1 MDSKFISALSKH
13 TNSTGQIHGNQ
24 NIKYKSSENKTNND
38 DFEESIVNKNSDD
51 YKFDCFVEKLQ
62 EIVIEDEFEHLQND
76 FCEKYYKIFED
87 KNENKL
93 EYTEIFNKYTKLI
106 ENYLEK
112 NLIKRVP
119 QFNVNDFY
127 KMLESKKFKID
138 EQLLDILINFADFQ
152 NFKQLMLDYKHKKE
166 NKNDILF
173 LGLNV
178 QKINNDNFDK
188 LNEQFQ
194 TKNKK
199 NK

>member
-13 TNSTGQIHGNQ
+13 TNSTGKNVNQ
-24 NIKYKSSENKTNND
+24 NIKYKSSENKTNYD
-38 DFEESIVNKNSDD
+38 VFEESIVSKNSDD

-138 EQLLDILINFADFQ
+138 EQLLDILISFADFQ

>member
-13 TNSTGQIHGNQ
+13 TNSTGKNVNQ

-62 EIVIEDEFEHLQND
+62 EIVIEDEFENLQND

-138 EQLLDILINFADFQ
+138 EQLLDILISFADFQ

>member
-13 TNSTGQIHGNQ
+13 TNSTGKNVNQ

-119 QFNVNDFY
+119 QFNINDFY

>member
-13 TNSTGQIHGNQ
+13 TNSTGKNVNQ

-62 EIVIEDEFEHLQND
+62 EIVIEDEFENLQND

-119 QFNVNDFY
+119 QFNINDFY

-138 EQLLDILINFADFQ
+138 EQLLDILISFADFQ

-199 NK
+199 K

>member
-13 TNSTGQIHGNQ
+13 TNSTGKNVNQ

-119 QFNVNDFY
+119 QFNINDFY

-138 EQLLDILINFADFQ
+138 EQLLDILISFADFQ

>member
-1 MDSKFISALSKH
+1 M
-13 TNSTGQIHGNQ
+13 
-24 NIKYKSSENKTNND
+24 
-38 DFEESIVNKNSDD
+38 
-51 YKFDCFVEKLQ
+51 
-62 EIVIEDEFEHLQND
+62 QND
-76 FCEKYYKIFED
+76 FCEKYYKVFED

-93 EYTEIFNKYTKLI
+93 EYTDIFNKYTKLI

-119 QFNVNDFY
+119 QYNVNDFY

-138 EQLLDILINFADFQ
+138 EQLLDILISFADFQ

-173 LGLNV
+173 MGLNV
-178 QKINNDNFDK
+178 QKVNNDNFDK
-188 LNEQFQ
+188 LNEQFK

-199 NK
+199 K

>member
-13 TNSTGQIHGNQ
+13 TNSTGKNVNQ

-62 EIVIEDEFEHLQND
+62 EIVIEDEFENLQND

-138 EQLLDILINFADFQ
+138 EQLLDILISFADFQ

-194 TKNKK
+194 TKHKK
-199 NK
+199 K